1 MNETE
6 IGTVGEENFPPAEVI
21 DKLDRKFLNALFHN
35 GTVGVSENGAAYLID
50 FDCLRII
57 ADRTTL
63 EIVGWYRPDIDPE
76 IEELK
81 AKITKMKRH
90 MEHIMKHPENHCVF
104 CAYRD
109 ADCPADCDPEYMGAW
124 GRD

>member
-1 MNETE
+1 MEREYRPIDE
-6 IGTVGEENFPPAEVI
+6 IRLVYE
-21 DKLDRKFLNALFHN
+21 D
-35 GTVGVSENGAAYLID
+35 GVL
-50 FDCLRII
+50 
-57 ADRTTL
+57 
-63 EIVGWYRPDIDPE
+63 VGWYRPDVDPE

-81 AKITKMKRH
+81 AKISKMKRH

-124 GRD
+124 GND